1 MELLHDLTLGELK
14 TELEKII
21 EKMPRYRAEQIYSWM
36 YDYKTF
42 DEMTNI
48 PKELRDKEITL
59 EEALK
64 IIEAKK

>member
-48 PKELRDKEITL
+48 PKELRDKL
-59 EEALK
+59 ALSYNENPVK
-64 IIEAKK
+64 IEK